1 MQEKNKE
8 KQIKTENY
16 TSGNIKA
23 AMIRLSIP
31 MILGNILQQ
40 LYNTIDA
47 WVVGKF
53 AGTEEFAAIGVA
65 GTVMNLFIFA
75 IVGACVG
82 ISVLFSQLYG
92 AGDMEQFRKEHFQ
105 ALVIGV
111 AGTAGLA
118 LLGFVSMPILL
129 RVMRTP
135 QEIERYVRGY
145 LSIILLG
152 LPAAYIYNLY
162 NSLLRSVG
170 NVKAALYIL
179 AAAAGTNL
187 VLDLL
192 FVGKFQWGIQG
203 AAIATVLAQIFSALL
218 CAGYLKSAMKEFLFH
233 REDWGFSSSL
243 LKKTVSFGAISAL
256 HQAGLYIGKFFVQ
269 GAINTGGT
277 DLIAAYTA
285 TTRIEGFANSF
296 GDSGASATSVV
307 VAQNYGAGKEDRV
320 KKSFWDSFLLL
331 ALLGLASSA
340 ILYTTAGSTV
350 AFMLGSRTGL
360 AYEQAVKYLHLV
372 SLFYVFCFT
381 GNTFVGS
388 FNGEGHPVYTCI
400 GAISHISI
408 RVVISWIFI
417 GAYALPAVAVGTGI
431 GWVYVNIF
439 WAVMLKRLD
448 STKISQN
455 LTK

>member
-1 MQEKNKE
+1 
-8 KQIKTENY
+8 
-16 TSGNIKA
+16 
-23 AMIRLSIP
+23 
-31 MILGNILQQ
+31 
-40 LYNTIDA
+40 
-47 WVVGKF
+47 
-53 AGTEEFAAIGVA
+53 
-65 GTVMNLFIFA
+65 
-75 IVGACVG
+75 
-82 ISVLFSQLYG
+82 
-92 AGDMEQFRKEHFQ
+92 MEQFRKEHFQ
-105 ALVIGV
+105 SLMIGIM
-111 AGTAGLA
+111 GSIGLA
-118 LLGFVSMPILL
+118 LLGFVSMPMLL
-129 RVMRTP
+129 HVMRTP
-135 QEIERYVRGY
+135 KEIEEYVRGY

-152 LPAAYIYNLY
+152 LPAAYIYNFY

-179 AAAAGTNL
+179 AAAAGMNL
-187 VLDLL
+187 MLDLL
-192 FVGKFQWGIQG
+192 LVGKLQWGIEG
-203 AAIATVLAQIFSALL
+203 AAIATVLAQIFSAVL
-218 CAGYLKSAMKEFLFH
+218 CMGYLRTAMGEFLFH
-233 REDWGFSSSL
+233 REDWGFSGSL
-243 LKKTVSFGAISAL
+243 LKKTISFGAISAL

-320 KKSFWDSFLLL
+320 KKSFLDSFLLL

-388 FNGEGHPVYTCI
+388 FNGQGHPVYTCI

-439 WAVMLKRLD
+439 WAAMLKRLD

>member
-8 KQIKTENY
+8 KQTKAENY
-16 TSGNIKA
+16 TSGNIKI

-31 MILGNILQQ
+31 LILGNILQQ

-65 GTVMNLFIFA
+65 GTVMNLFLFA

-92 AGDMEQFRKEHFQ
+92 LGDMEQFRKEHFQ
-105 ALVIGV
+105 SLMIGIV
-111 AGTAGLA
+111 GSIVLA
-118 LLGFVSMPILL
+118 LLGFVSMPMLL
-129 RVMRTP
+129 HVMRTP
-135 QEIERYVRGY
+135 KEIEGYVRGY

-179 AAAAGTNL
+179 AAAAGGNL

-192 FVGKFQWGIQG
+192 FVGKLQWGIEG
-203 AAIATVLAQIFSALL
+203 AAIATVLAQIFSAIL
-218 CAGYLKSAMKEFLFH
+218 CMGYLRTAMREFMF
-233 REDWGFSSSL
+233 RRKDWGISGDL
-243 LKKTVSFGAISAL
+243 LKKTVSFGMISAL

-307 VAQNYGAGKEDRV
+307 VAQNYGAGKKDRV

-331 ALLGLASSA
+331 MLLGLVSSV

-350 AFMLGSRTGL
+350 AFMLGSRTGI

-372 SLFYVFCFT
+372 SLFYVFCFI

-388 FNGEGHPVYTCI
+388 FNGQGHPIYTCI

-431 GWVYVNIF
+431 GWVYVNVF
-439 WAVMLKRLD
+439 WAVMRKRLN

>member
-8 KQIKTENY
+8 KQTKAENY
-16 TSGNIKA
+16 TSGNIKI

-31 MILGNILQQ
+31 LILGNILQQ

-65 GTVMNLFIFA
+65 GTVMNLFLFA

-92 AGDMEQFRKEHFQ
+92 LGDMEQFRKEHFQ
-105 ALVIGV
+105 SLMIGIV
-111 AGTAGLA
+111 GSIVLA
-118 LLGFVSMPILL
+118 LLGFVSMPMLL
-129 RVMRTP
+129 HVMRTP
-135 QEIERYVRGY
+135 KEIEGYVRGY

-179 AAAAGTNL
+179 AAAAGGNL

-192 FVGKFQWGIQG
+192 FVGKLQWGIEG
-203 AAIATVLAQIFSALL
+203 AAIATVLAQIFSAIL
-218 CAGYLKSAMKEFLFH
+218 CMGYLRTAMREFMF
-233 REDWGFSSSL
+233 RRKDWGISGDL
-243 LKKTVSFGAISAL
+243 LKKTVSFGMISAL

-307 VAQNYGAGKEDRV
+307 VAQNYGAGKKDRV

-331 ALLGLASSA
+331 MLLGPVSSV

-350 AFMLGSRTGL
+350 AFMLGSRTGI

-372 SLFYVFCFT
+372 SLFYVFCFI

-388 FNGEGHPVYTCI
+388 FNGQGHPIYTCI

-431 GWVYVNIF
+431 GWVYVNVF
-439 WAVMLKRLD
+439 WAVMRKRLN

>member
-8 KQIKTENY
+8 KQTKAENY
-16 TSGNIKA
+16 TSGNIKI

-31 MILGNILQQ
+31 LIMGNILQQ

-65 GTVMNLFIFA
+65 GTVMNLFLFA

-92 AGDMEQFRKEHFQ
+92 LGDMEQFRKEHFQ
-105 ALVIGV
+105 SLMIGIM
-111 AGTAGLA
+111 GSIGLA
-118 LLGFVSMPILL
+118 LLGFVSMPMLL
-129 RVMRTP
+129 HVMRTP
-135 QEIERYVRGY
+135 KEIEEYVRGY

-152 LPAAYIYNLY
+152 LPAAYIYNFY

-179 AAAAGTNL
+179 AAAAGMNL
-187 VLDLL
+187 MLDLL
-192 FVGKFQWGIQG
+192 LVGKLQWGIEG
-203 AAIATVLAQIFSALL
+203 AAIATVLAQIFSAVL
-218 CAGYLKSAMKEFLFH
+218 CMGYLRTAMGEFLFH
-233 REDWGFSSSL
+233 REDWGFSGSL
-243 LKKTVSFGAISAL
+243 LKKTISFGAISAL

-320 KKSFWDSFLLL
+320 KKSFLDSFLLL

-388 FNGEGHPVYTCI
+388 FNGQGHPVYTCI

-439 WAVMLKRLD
+439 WAAMLKRLD

>member
-8 KQIKTENY
+8 KQTKAENY
-16 TSGNIKA
+16 TSGNIKI

-31 MILGNILQQ
+31 LILGNILQQ

-65 GTVMNLFIFA
+65 GTIMNLFLFA

-92 AGDMEQFRKEHFQ
+92 LGDMEQFRKEHFQ
-105 ALVIGV
+105 SLMIGIV
-111 AGTAGLA
+111 GSIVLA
-118 LLGFVSMPILL
+118 LLGFVSMPMLL
-129 RVMRTP
+129 HVMRTP
-135 QEIERYVRGY
+135 KEIEGYVRGY

-179 AAAAGTNL
+179 AAAAGGNL

-192 FVGKFQWGIQG
+192 FVGKLQWGIEG
-203 AAIATVLAQIFSALL
+203 AAIATVLAQIFSAIL
-218 CAGYLKSAMKEFLFH
+218 CMGYLRTAMREFMF
-233 REDWGFSSSL
+233 RRKDWGISGDL
-243 LKKTVSFGAISAL
+243 LKKTVSFGMISAL

-307 VAQNYGAGKEDRV
+307 VAQNYGAGKKDRV

-331 ALLGLASSA
+331 MLLGLVSSV

-350 AFMLGSRTGL
+350 AFMLGSRTGI

-372 SLFYVFCFT
+372 SLFYVFCFI

-388 FNGEGHPVYTCI
+388 FNGQGHPIYTCI

-431 GWVYVNIF
+431 GWVYVNVF
-439 WAVMLKRLD
+439 WAVMRKRLN